1 MPHLVTS
8 HQGEDHVESYNDRH
22 YNAGHIG
29 NDSYA
34 FKGRG
39 NFACSMVDSNTL
51 RIMSG
56 DAQCCGAH
64 WSIDSD
70 YEEYTIETGTPGY
83 KRTDLVVAH
92 IETAPQETMD
102 IRVLKGEETTGTPVT
117 PSYIEGDL
125 NAGDTVVEMPLCS
138 VELNGINPGQPNM
151 LLDFLVPYKEF
162 CDSLSQEV
170 QTLISKLSRLTFAV
184 TDKAFQIG
192 ITNGDL
198 YGQLWAQSEYAQIT
212 IQKNGKTIMSRTL

>member
-162 CDSLSQEV
+162 CDSLFTKDGNSLRGRDRHREPGHQH
-170 QTLISKLSRLTFAV
+170 
-184 TDKAFQIG
+184 
-192 ITNGDL
+192 
-198 YGQLWAQSEYAQIT
+198 
-212 IQKNGKTIMSRTL
+212 